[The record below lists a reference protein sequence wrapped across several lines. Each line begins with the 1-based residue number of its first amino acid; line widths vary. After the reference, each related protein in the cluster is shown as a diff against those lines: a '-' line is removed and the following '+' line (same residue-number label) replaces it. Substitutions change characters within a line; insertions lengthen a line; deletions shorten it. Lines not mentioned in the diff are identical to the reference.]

1 MLTGTKTLNRPR
13 MRSIIFKDEDQK
25 DWLENLLHPLIRD
38 AISRSIA
45 YAKSDYVVLE
55 SPLLL
60 ETDQHKL
67 VDRILV
73 VDVSSKTQLERTLS
87 RDGGS
92 EDTIKSIIDSQLTRS
107 ERLNL
112 ADDIVDNERDI
123 QSVRSELESIHKN
136 YLVLARQK

>member
-1 MLTGTKTLNRPR
+1 M
-13 MRSIIFKDEDQK
+13 
-25 DWLENLLHPLIRD
+25 
-38 AISRSIA
+38 
-45 YAKSDYVVLE
+45 
-55 SPLLL
+55 